1 MSESTTS
8 EERATTPERRGAA
21 PEKRTGAAEERVAAS
36 EEAATA
42 PESRVTVPERLTADS
57 EEQTGAIAERE
68 AAPDSRTA
76 AVGPTQRASGAARPD
91 TGPTRPVAETTR
103 RAAVTTRQPV
113 AEASAAVPPQ
123 GSVARPATPEAAVA
137 ALAADGPGLPFLIGV
152 RHHAPS
158 LAAAVPALLDA
169 AAPDVLL
176 VELPA
181 EFQPWLGWLA
191 HEETRAPVALAA
203 VPAGGPGAGGEQGPA
218 FYPFADFSP
227 ELAALRWA
235 ARNGVPAVACDL
247 PLADRAWARG
257 GPDAPAPAPGADS
270 VPVPGED
277 SAPVP
282 GEGHGLSAALRS
294 RLTGRDGDDL
304 WDRLVE
310 APAPGSP
317 PEALR
322 RAALLTGWA
331 LRHEAEARR
340 GVDGTDLVREA
351 CMREHIAE
359 ALANGRRPAVV
370 VGAFHTPALLPYA
383 AGAAT
388 APAVD
393 APDAAQAPEDAPDAP
408 SALADAPDAPDVLDV
423 PDAPKVPAGPSDA
436 PNAPAGAPDASA
448 AGAPDTPSTPED
460 APAASVGVP
469 LTPADAPNAPA
480 REPGAGA
487 TEVGAT
493 GTGAT
498 EAGATRVE
506 TCTVS
511 LIPYTYLLLDS
522 RSGYP
527 AGIRDPEWQHTVLD
541 AAGDPAA
548 LHEAL
553 IRTAVRVCADL
564 RGQGHPYGPA
574 DGREV
579 VRVAGDLARL
589 RDLPAPGRGELLE
602 AVQTVLGRGE
612 TYGTG
617 RAVAHALERV
627 LVGTRTGRPAPA
639 APRSGLGP
647 AVEAETEVLSL
658 PGPAD
663 AHEKAPRDLRLDPA
677 RSALDG
683 RRELLLRRLTVCGI
697 PYAQEQEVTGAAGSE
712 GLTTRWQVRWT
723 PATAAMLTAAGARG
737 VTPAQAAE
745 GVLRGR
751 HATERAEGGPTAAQ
765 VVRGLTE
772 AVTCGL
778 PALADERLTE
788 LAAVLPASGTLP
800 ELLAGLDLLDR
811 VAAGHL
817 PGLGAPSA
825 PSPSKASPDALAPLP
840 TRIAHAVELLTSAA
854 VRQVDGLTGSEEPED
869 ARALLELAQR
879 ADRVGGIRLADAL
892 ARLAADGT
900 PLIAAAAGAVRVLTG
915 HERAETFGVRV
926 ASWVDAAVDGSSRAA
941 LTARLT
947 GVLTAAGPLLTVG
960 VAALDPLLHRVVE
973 LEDAAF
979 LARLPALRGGF
990 DTLSPAARDRLLD
1003 TVEERLGERVDIAD
1017 ADDPVESARRAVA
1030 DLAARDLLTRLGLPV
1045 PSPVDTEGHA
1055 PSAHATAPAPPTA
1068 SAPVAAFTTVP
1079 RPAAASAPVP
1089 PPSTPA
1095 SSSDATTGT
1104 AGPSGSEPATITGT
1118 VRPSGPEPGTDTTT
1132 PAPADPARSR
1142 TAGTAPAT
1150 GSEAVPGTITGTVTG
1165 PSSGN
1170 GTDAATGTAAP
1181 PTGLGTGTA
1190 TVRTLA
1196 PADRWR
1202 LVLGRRPDQL
1212 PSGAA
1217 RLATALDELY
1227 GAGRGEGSRGG
1238 LPMSG
1243 RGRGGREAPFP
1254 GVREWSEELAALFGP
1269 GVREEVLAAA
1279 AATGRQDVLTELDP
1293 AAATPSVELLRT
1305 VLRYAGGLPEARLA
1319 ALRPLVRRLVDEL
1332 TRQLATRL
1340 RPALTGTMLARPTR
1354 RPGGRLD
1361 LPRTLRANLATARRT
1376 ADGTVQVVPEK
1387 PVFRSRARRSADW
1400 RLILVTDVSG
1410 SMEASTIWSA
1420 LTASVLAGV
1429 PTLSTHFLAFS
1440 TEVVDLTGHVHDPLS
1455 LLLEVSVGGGTHI
1468 AAGLRHARSLITV
1481 PSRTLVVVISDFE
1494 EGAPL
1499 GGLLS
1504 EVRALVATGCHVLG
1518 CASLDDAGRPRYSTG
1533 VAGQLVAAG
1542 MPVAALSPLE
1552 LARWI
1557 GEKTA

>member
-1 MSESTTS
+1 MSQD
-8 EERATTPERRGAA
+8 TPETRAA
-21 PEKRTGAAEERVAAS
+21 ITQTRAAAAG
-36 EEAATA
+36 T
-42 PESRVTVPERLTADS
+42 
-57 EEQTGAIAERE
+57 
-68 AAPDSRTA
+68 
-76 AVGPTQRASGAARPD
+76 
-91 TGPTRPVAETTR
+91 TRPVAETPT
-103 RAAVTTRQPV
+103 AALLPRVP
-113 AEASAAVPPQ
+113 EA
-123 GSVARPATPEAAVA
+123 GPATPEAAVA
-137 ALAADGPGLPFLIGV
+137 ALAVDGPGLPFLIGV

-176 VELPA
+176 VELPT

-203 VPAGGPGAGGEQGPA
+203 VPAGGPGAGGGQGPA

-227 ELAALRWA
+227 ELVALRWA

-257 GPDAPAPAPGADS
+257 GSDAAA
-270 VPVPGED
+270 PVPGVG

-282 GEGHGLSAALRS
+282 GEGRGLSAALRS

-331 LRHEAEARR
+331 LRYETEARR
-340 GVDGTDLVREA
+340 GLDGTDLVREA

-359 ALANGRRPAVV
+359 ALANGLRPAVV
-370 VGAFHTPALLPYA
+370 VGAFHAPALLPST

-388 APAVD
+388 APA
-393 APDAAQAPEDAPDAP
+393 
-408 SALADAPDAPDVLDV
+408 
-423 PDAPKVPAGPSDA
+423 
-436 PNAPAGAPDASA
+436 AGAPD
-448 AGAPDTPSTPED
+448 PQN
-460 APAASVGVP
+460 
-469 LTPADAPNAPA
+469 TPAGAPNAPA
-480 REPGAGA
+480 REPGARGA
-487 TEVGAT
+487 RA
-493 GTGAT
+493 
-498 EAGATRVE
+498 
-506 TCTVS
+506 CTVS
-511 LIPYTYLLLDS
+511 LIPYTYPLLDS

-553 IRTAVRVCADL
+553 IRTAVRVCAAL
-564 RGQGHPYGPA
+564 RAQGHPYGPA

-617 RAVAHALERV
+617 RAVAHALEHV

-647 AVEAETEVLSL
+647 AVEAETEALSL

-663 AHEKAPRDLRLDPA
+663 THEKTPRDLRLDPA

-683 RRELLLRRLTVCGI
+683 RRELLFRRLAVCGI
-697 PYAQEQEVTGAAGSE
+697 PYAQEQEVTAAAGSE

-751 HATERAEGGPTAAQ
+751 HATERAEGGPMAAQSVHGLTAAA
-765 VVRGLTE
+765 E
-772 AVTCGL
+772 CGL
-778 PALADERLTE
+778 PALVDERLTE
-788 LAAVLPASGTLP
+788 LAAVLPESGTLP

-817 PGLGAPSA
+817 PGLGAPGASA
-825 PSPSKASPDALAPLP
+825 PPETSDAPALLS
-840 TRIAHAVELLTSAA
+840 TRIAHAAELLTSAA

-879 ADRVGGIRLADAL
+879 ADRLGGIRLAGAL

-915 HERAETFGVRV
+915 HEQAETFGVRV
-926 ASWVDAAVDGSSRAA
+926 ASWVDAAVDSPSRAA

-960 VAALDPLLHRVVE
+960 VVALDPLLHRVVE
-973 LEDAAF
+973 LDDAAF

-990 DTLSPAARDRLLD
+990 DTLSPTARDRLLD
-1003 TVEERLGERVDIAD
+1003 TVEERLGERVDITD
-1017 ADDPVESARRAVA
+1017 ADDPAELARRAVA
-1030 DLAARDLLTRLGLPV
+1030 DLAARGLLAGLGLPV
-1045 PSPVDTEGHA
+1045 PAPGDTDRH
-1055 PSAHATAPAPPTA
+1055 PLSAHATAHP
-1068 SAPVAAFTTVP
+1068 S
-1079 RPAAASAPVP
+1079 AASAVTAP
-1089 PPSTPA
+1089 PP
-1095 SSSDATTGT
+1095 
-1104 AGPSGSEPATITGT
+1104 AGPAHP
-1118 VRPSGPEPGTDTTT
+1118 
-1132 PAPADPARSR
+1132 R
-1142 TAGTAPAT
+1142 TA
-1150 GSEAVPGTITGTVTG
+1150 E
-1165 PSSGN
+1165 
-1170 GTDAATGTAAP
+1170 AATGTTPATGPDTAVGPGPGPAP
-1181 PTGLGTGTA
+1181 E
-1190 TVRTLA
+1190 RTLA

-1202 LVLGRRPDQL
+1202 LVLGRRPDRL

-1227 GAGRGEGSRGG
+1227 GVGRGEGSRGG
-1238 LPMSG
+1238 LPVPGQG
-1243 RGRGGREAPFP
+1243 RHGREASFP

-1279 AATGRQDVLTELDP
+1279 AETGRQDVLTELDP

-1361 LPRTLRANLATARRT
+1361 LPRTLRANLAAARRT
-1376 ADGTVQVVPEK
+1376 EDGTVRIVPEK

-1429 PTLSTHFLAFS
+1429 PALSTHFLAFS

>member
-1 MSESTTS
+1 MYESTMAGAGAGTEAGAGVGTVS
-8 EERATTPERRGAA
+8 VAGAA
-21 PEKRTGAAEERVAAS
+21 AEGVTAEVPTACAEVPTACAEVPTAGAEV
-36 EEAATA
+36 
-42 PESRVTVPERLTADS
+42 
-57 EEQTGAIAERE
+57 
-68 AAPDSRTA
+68 RTA
-76 AVGPTQRASGAARPD
+76 GSLLRGPDG
-91 TGPTRPVAETTR
+91 GPAGV
-103 RAAVTTRQPV
+103 
-113 AEASAAVPPQ
+113 
-123 GSVARPATPEAAVA
+123 EAAVE
-137 ALAADGPGLPFLIGV
+137 ALAAAGPGAPFLIGV

-158 LAAAVPALLDA
+158 LAAALPALLDA

-191 HEETRAPVALAA
+191 HEETEAPVALAA
-203 VPAGGPGAGGEQGPA
+203 VPGTGSAGERGPA

-227 ELAALRWA
+227 ELVALRWA

-247 PLADRAWARG
+247 PLADRAWAEGRDG
-257 GPDAPAPAPGADS
+257 APAPVPGAA
-270 VPVPGED
+270 

-282 GEGHGLSAALRS
+282 GEGYGLSDALRS

-310 APAPGSP
+310 TRAPGST

-331 LRHEAEARR
+331 LRYEAEARG
-340 GVDGTDLVREA
+340 GVHGTDLVREA
-351 CMREHIAE
+351 CMRGHVAE

-370 VGAFHTPALLPYA
+370 VGAFHTPALLM
-383 AGAAT
+383 
-388 APAVD
+388 
-393 APDAAQAPEDAPDAP
+393 
-408 SALADAPDAPDVLDV
+408 
-423 PDAPKVPAGPSDA
+423 
-436 PNAPAGAPDASA
+436 SA
-448 AGAPDTPSTPED
+448 AGVGG
-460 APAASVGVP
+460 AAGEAGQP
-469 LTPADAPNAPA
+469 
-480 REPGAGA
+480 EPGLPDPAEAPEASAGGDPD
-487 TEVGAT
+487 GA
-493 GTGAT
+493 
-498 EAGATRVE
+498 AGDAS
-506 TCTVS
+506 CTVS
-511 LIPYTYLLLDS
+511 LIPYTYPLLDS

-527 AGIRDPEWQHTVLD
+527 AGIRDPEWQHTVLE

-548 LHEAL
+548 VHEAL
-553 IRTAVRVCADL
+553 VGTAVRLCAAL
-564 RGQGHPYGPA
+564 REQGHPYGPA
-574 DGREV
+574 DGREI

-617 RAVAHALERV
+617 RAVAQALERV
-627 LVGTRTGRPAPA
+627 LVGARTGRPAPA
-639 APRSGLGP
+639 APRSGLSP
-647 AVEAETEVLSL
+647 AVEAETAALAL
-658 PGPAD
+658 PGPQD
-663 AHEKAPRDLRLDPA
+663 AHEKTPRDLRLDPA
-677 RSALDG
+677 RSALDR

-697 PYAQEQEVTGAAGSE
+697 PYAQEQEVTGAAGGE
-712 GLTTRWQVRWT
+712 GLTTRWRVRWT

-745 GVLRGR
+745 GVLRQR
-751 HATERAEGGPTAAQ
+751 HAAERAEGGPTAAQ
-765 VVRGLTE
+765 VVRGLAE
-772 AVTCGL
+772 AAACGL
-778 PALADERLTE
+778 PGPADERLTE

-811 VAAGHL
+811 IDAGHL
-817 PGLGAPSA
+817 PGLTAPDGPEDPSDGSPA
-825 PSPSKASPDALAPLP
+825 PAAADTARAAR
-840 TRIAHAVELLTSAA
+840 TAHAAELLTAAA
-854 VRQVDGLTGSEEPED
+854 VRQVDGLTGSEKPED

-879 ADRVGGIRLADAL
+879 ADRLGGIRLTDAL
-892 ARLAADGT
+892 ARLAADGA

-915 HERAETFGVRV
+915 HEEAEAFGERV
-926 ASWVDAAVDGSSRAA
+926 ASWVDGAVDSTSRAV

-947 GVLTAAGPLLTVG
+947 GVLTVAGPLLTVG
-960 VAALDPLLHRVVE
+960 VGALDPLLDRVVE
-973 LEDAAF
+973 LDDSAF

-990 DTLSPAARDRLLD
+990 DTLSPAARDRLLG
-1003 TVEERLGERVDIAD
+1003 TVEERLGERVDDLD
-1017 ADDPVESARRAVA
+1017 ADDPAELARRTAA
-1030 DLAARDLLTRLGLPV
+1030 DLAARALLTGLGLPV
-1045 PSPVDTEGHA
+1045 PPSPYDDGLPPPSGDPDAPAADLLAGEAAATVPPTETASATTLLAQAIPATASATEAALATTTPPTMATPTTAVPVTA
-1055 PSAHATAPAPPTA
+1055 PPAEAALATAPPAEANTTE
-1068 SAPVAAFTTVP
+1068 APVTEP
-1079 RPAAASAPVP
+1079 PAEATFAQAP
-1089 PPSTPA
+1089 S
-1095 SSSDATTGT
+1095 
-1104 AGPSGSEPATITGT
+1104 
-1118 VRPSGPEPGTDTTT
+1118 
-1132 PAPADPARSR
+1132 
-1142 TAGTAPAT
+1142 
-1150 GSEAVPGTITGTVTG
+1150 
-1165 PSSGN
+1165 
-1170 GTDAATGTAAP
+1170 
-1181 PTGLGTGTA
+1181 
-1190 TVRTLA
+1190 RTLA

-1202 LVLGRRPDQL
+1202 LVLGRSADRL

-1227 GAGRGEGSRGG
+1227 GAGHGEGSRGG
-1238 LPMSG
+1238 LPGRDGSG
-1243 RGRGGREAPFP
+1243 AGGGREPSFP

-1279 AATGRQDVLTELDP
+1279 AVTGRQDVLAELDP

-1305 VLRYAGGLPEARLA
+1305 ILQYAGGLPEARLA

-1340 RPALTGTMLARPTR
+1340 RPALTGTTTARPTR

-1361 LPRTLRANLATARRT
+1361 LPRTLHANLATARRT
-1376 ADGTVQVVPEK
+1376 ADGTIQVIPEK

-1440 TEVVDLTGHVHDPLS
+1440 TEVVDLTGHVRDPLS

-1468 AAGLRHARSLITV
+1468 AAGLRHARGLIEV

-1494 EGAPL
+1494 EGGPL
-1499 GGLLS
+1499 AGLLA
-1504 EVRALVATGCHVLG
+1504 EVRALVNTGCHVLG

>member
-1 MSESTTS
+1 MNESTTPGPGTTAGAS
-8 EERATTPERRGAA
+8 PATGA
-21 PEKRTGAAEERVAAS
+21 RTGS
-36 EEAATA
+36 
-42 PESRVTVPERLTADS
+42 PVPNPAD
-57 EEQTGAIAERE
+57 G
-68 AAPDSRTA
+68 
-76 AVGPTQRASGAARPD
+76 
-91 TGPTRPVAETTR
+91 
-103 RAAVTTRQPV
+103 
-113 AEASAAVPPQ
+113 
-123 GSVARPATPEAAVA
+123 PATPEEAVA
-137 ALAADGPGLPFLIGV
+137 ALAAAGPGAPFLIGV

-158 LAAAVPALLDA
+158 LAAALPELLDA

-181 EFQPWLGWLA
+181 EFQPWLSWLA
-191 HEETRAPVALAA
+191 HEETEAPVALAA
-203 VPAGGPGAGGEQGPA
+203 VPAAGPAGERGPA

-227 ELAALRWA
+227 ELVALRWA
-235 ARNGVPAVACDL
+235 SRNGVPAVACDL
-247 PLADRAWARG
+247 PLVDRAWSEG
-257 GPDAPAPAPGADS
+257 GPGAS
-270 VPVPGED
+270 

-282 GEGHGLSAALRS
+282 GEGLGLSVALRS
-294 RLTGRDGDDL
+294 RLTGREGDDL

-310 APAPGSP
+310 ARAPGST

-331 LRHEAEARR
+331 LRHEAEVR
-340 GVDGTDLVREA
+340 GGVQRTDLVREE
-351 CMREHIAE
+351 CMRGHIAE
-359 ALANGRRPAVV
+359 ALASGRRPAVV
-370 VGAFHTPALLPYA
+370 VGAFHTPALLPSA
-383 AGAAT
+383 AGSEPSRPGHLDAAAGPAGAAG
-388 APAVD
+388 
-393 APDAAQAPEDAPDAP
+393 
-408 SALADAPDAPDVLDV
+408 S
-423 PDAPKVPAGPSDA
+423 
-436 PNAPAGAPDASA
+436 
-448 AGAPDTPSTPED
+448 
-460 APAASVGVP
+460 
-469 LTPADAPNAPA
+469 
-480 REPGAGA
+480 
-487 TEVGAT
+487 
-493 GTGAT
+493 
-498 EAGATRVE
+498 
-506 TCTVS
+506 TVS
-511 LIPYTYLLLDS
+511 LIPYTYPLLDS

-527 AGIRDPEWQHTVLD
+527 AGIRDPEWQHTVLE

-548 LHEAL
+548 VHEAL
-553 IRTAVRVCADL
+553 VRTAVRLCAAL
-564 RGQGHPYGPA
+564 REQGHPYGPA
-574 DGREV
+574 DGREI

-602 AVQTVLGRGE
+602 AAQTVLGRGE

-617 RAVAHALERV
+617 RAVAYALERV
-627 LVGTRTGRPAPA
+627 LIGSRTGRPAPA

-647 AVEAETEVLSL
+647 AVEAETEALAL
-658 PGPAD
+658 PGPQD
-663 AHEKAPRDLRLDPA
+663 THEKAPRDLRLDPA
-677 RSALDG
+677 RSALDR

-697 PYAQEQEVTGAAGSE
+697 PYAQEQEVTGAAGGE
-712 GLTTRWQVRWT
+712 GLTTRWRVRWT

-745 GVLRGR
+745 GVLRQR
-751 HATERAEGGPTAAQ
+751 HAAERAEGGPTAAQ
-765 VVRGLTE
+765 VVRGLAE
-772 AVTCGL
+772 AAACGL
-778 PALADERLTE
+778 PAPADERLTE

-811 VAAGHL
+811 IDAGHL
-817 PGLGAPSA
+817 PGLTAPDSPEDPADGPEDPSHGSA
-825 PSPSKASPDALAPLP
+825 TPDAADAARAVR
-840 TRIAHAVELLTSAA
+840 TAHAAELLTAAA
-854 VRQVDGLTGSEEPED
+854 VRQVDGLTGSEKPEE

-879 ADRVGGIRLADAL
+879 ADRLGGIRLTDAL
-892 ARLAADGT
+892 ARLAADGA

-915 HERAETFGVRV
+915 HEEAKAFGERV
-926 ASWVDAAVDGSSRAA
+926 ASWVDGAVDSASRAT

-947 GVLTAAGPLLTVG
+947 GVLTVAGPLLTVG
-960 VAALDPLLHRVVE
+960 VGTLDPLLDRVVE
-973 LEDAAF
+973 LDDSAF

-990 DTLSPAARDRLLD
+990 DTLSPAARDRLLG
-1003 TVEERLGERVDIAD
+1003 TVEERLGERVDHLD
-1017 ADDPVESARRAVA
+1017 ADDPAELARRTAA
-1030 DLAARDLLTRLGLPV
+1030 DLAARELLTALGLPV
-1045 PSPVDTEGHA
+1045 
-1055 PSAHATAPAPPTA
+1055 TAPAHDDRLPPPSADRAAPRPTTA
-1068 SAPVAAFTTVP
+1068 LGPGTRAETAPTSVP
-1079 RPAAASAPVP
+1079 RAEAASATVP
-1089 PPSTPA
+1089 PATASTTEA
-1095 SSSDATTGT
+1095 
-1104 AGPSGSEPATITGT
+1104 
-1118 VRPSGPEPGTDTTT
+1118 T
-1132 PAPADPARSR
+1132 PAPAPA
-1142 TAGTAPAT
+1142 
-1150 GSEAVPGTITGTVTG
+1150 
-1165 PSSGN
+1165 
-1170 GTDAATGTAAP
+1170 
-1181 PTGLGTGTA
+1181 
-1190 TVRTLA
+1190 RTLA

-1202 LVLGRRPDQL
+1202 LVLGRSAERL

-1227 GAGRGEGSRGG
+1227 GAGHGEGSRGG
-1238 LPMSG
+1238 LPGQDGSG
-1243 RGRGGREAPFP
+1243 AGGGREPAFP

-1279 AATGRQDVLTELDP
+1279 AVTGRQDVLAELDP

-1305 VLRYAGGLPEARLA
+1305 ILQYAGGLPEARLA

-1340 RPALTGTMLARPTR
+1340 RPALTGATTARPTH

-1376 ADGTVQVVPEK
+1376 ADGTIRVIPEK

-1440 TEVVDLTGHVHDPLS
+1440 TQVVDLTGHVRDPLS

-1468 AAGLRHARSLITV
+1468 AAGLRHARGLIEV

-1499 GGLLS
+1499 AGLLA
-1504 EVRALVATGCHVLG
+1504 EVRALVNTGCHVLG

>member
-1 MSESTTS
+1 MSESTI
-8 EERATTPERRGAA
+8 PGA
-21 PEKRTGAAEERVAAS
+21 RSAS
-36 EEAATA
+36 
-42 PESRVTVPERLTADS
+42 
-57 EEQTGAIAERE
+57 
-68 AAPDSRTA
+68 
-76 AVGPTQRASGAARPD
+76 
-91 TGPTRPVAETTR
+91 
-103 RAAVTTRQPV
+103 
-113 AEASAAVPPQ
+113 
-123 GSVARPATPEAAVA
+123 EAAVA
-137 ALAADGPGLPFLIGV
+137 ALAATGPGRPFLIGV

-158 LAAAVPALLDA
+158 LAAALPALLDA

-191 HEETRAPVALAA
+191 HEETEAPVALAA
-203 VPAGGPGAGGEQGPA
+203 VPEDGPGAGPAGERGPA

-227 ELAALRWA
+227 ELVALRWA

-247 PLADRAWARG
+247 PLADRECAAG
-257 GPDAPAPAPGADS
+257 GPDTPAPVPGADS
-270 VPVPGED
+270 P
-277 SAPVP
+277 PVP

-294 RLTGRDGDDL
+294 RLTGREGDDL

-310 APAPGSP
+310 ALAPGST

-331 LRHEAEARR
+331 LRHEAEARG
-340 GVDGTDLVREA
+340 GVHGTDLVREA
-351 CMREHIAE
+351 CMRRHVAE
-359 ALANGRRPAVV
+359 ALASGRRPAVL
-370 VGAFHTPALLPYA
+370 VGAFHTPALLPPA
-383 AGAAT
+383 AGGR
-388 APAVD
+388 APHVSE
-393 APDAAQAPEDAPDAP
+393 APEGPEALEEPKAPEGPEALEEPKAPGTPDAP
-408 SALADAPDAPDVLDV
+408 ATPEAVAVPEAVAGTEAPDLAAAP
-423 PDAPKVPAGPSDA
+423 G
-436 PNAPAGAPDASA
+436 
-448 AGAPDTPSTPED
+448 
-460 APAASVGVP
+460 
-469 LTPADAPNAPA
+469 
-480 REPGAGA
+480 PGADGRPHGTA
-487 TEVGAT
+487 GTT
-493 GTGAT
+493 G
-498 EAGATRVE
+498 
-506 TCTVS
+506 CTVS
-511 LIPYTYLLLDS
+511 LVPYTYPLLDS

-553 IRTAVRVCADL
+553 IRTAVRVCAAL
-564 RGQGHPYGPA
+564 REQGHPYGPA

-589 RDLPAPGRGELLE
+589 RGLPAAGRGELLE

-617 RAVAHALERV
+617 RAVAGALERV
-627 LVGTRTGRPAPA
+627 LVGARTGRPAPA

-647 AVEAETEVLSL
+647 AVEAETAALGL
-658 PGPAD
+658 PGPED
-663 AHEKAPRDLRLDPA
+663 THEKTPRDLRLDPA
-677 RSALDG
+677 RSTLDR

-697 PYAQEQEVTGAAGSE
+697 PYGKEQGVAGAAGGE

-745 GVLRGR
+745 GVLRQR
-751 HATERAEGGPTAAQ
+751 HAAERAEGGPTAAQ
-765 VVRGLTE
+765 VVGGLAE
-772 AVTCGL
+772 AAECGL

-811 VAAGHL
+811 VAAGLL
-817 PGLGAPSA
+817 PGPAAPDGSTA
-825 PSPSKASPDALAPLP
+825 PDTTARAAR
-840 TRIAHAVELLTSAA
+840 TAHAAELLTSAA
-854 VRQVDGLTGSEEPED
+854 VRQVDGLTGSEDPED

-879 ADRVGGIRLADAL
+879 ADRLGGIRLTGAL

-900 PLIAAAAGAVRVLTG
+900 PLIASAAGAVRVLTG
-915 HERAETFGVRV
+915 HEEAERFGGRV
-926 ASWVDAAVDGSSRAA
+926 ASWVDGAVDSTSRAA

-947 GVLTAAGPLLTVG
+947 GVLTVAGPLLTVG
-960 VAALDPLLHRVVE
+960 VGALDPLLHRVVE
-973 LEDAAF
+973 LDDTAF
-979 LARLPALRGGF
+979 LARLAALRGGF

-1003 TVEERLGERVDIAD
+1003 TVEERLGERVDTLD
-1017 ADDPVESARRAVA
+1017 ADDPAELARRTTA
-1030 DLAARDLLTRLGLPV
+1030 DLAARELLTGLGLPV
-1045 PSPVDTEGHA
+1045 PPPARDDRNPPPSGRPTATTPTTGPDTEAASA
-1055 PSAHATAPAPPTA
+1055 PTPDTAPAP
-1068 SAPVAAFTTVP
+1068 VP
-1079 RPAAASAPVP
+1079 STRSTEAASA
-1089 PPSTPA
+1089 
-1095 SSSDATTGT
+1095 
-1104 AGPSGSEPATITGT
+1104 
-1118 VRPSGPEPGTDTTT
+1118 
-1132 PAPADPARSR
+1132 
-1142 TAGTAPAT
+1142 
-1150 GSEAVPGTITGTVTG
+1150 
-1165 PSSGN
+1165 
-1170 GTDAATGTAAP
+1170 
-1181 PTGLGTGTA
+1181 
-1190 TVRTLA
+1190 RTLA

-1202 LVLGRRPDQL
+1202 LVLGRRADQL

-1227 GAGRGEGSRGG
+1227 GAGHGEGSRGG
-1238 LPMSG
+1238 LPG
-1243 RGRGGREAPFP
+1243 HGAFGPRGGREPSFP

-1279 AATGRQDVLTELDP
+1279 AVTGRQDVLAELDP
-1293 AAATPSVELLRT
+1293 AAATPSVELLRSI
-1305 VLRYAGGLPEARLA
+1305 LRYAGGLPEARLA
-1319 ALRPLVRRLVDEL
+1319 ALRPLVRHLVDEL

-1376 ADGTVQVVPEK
+1376 AGGTVQVIPEK

-1410 SMEASTIWSA
+1410 SMESSTIWSA

-1468 AAGLRHARSLITV
+1468 AAGLRHARGLIEV

-1499 GGLLS
+1499 AGLLA
-1504 EVRALVATGCHVLG
+1504 EVRALVTTGCHVLG

>member
-1 MSESTTS
+1 MSESTDP
-8 EERATTPERRGAA
+8 TTGSIAEVPPAPGAQAA
-21 PEKRTGAAEERVAAS
+21 PPVLGPGA
-36 EEAATA
+36 
-42 PESRVTVPERLTADS
+42 
-57 EEQTGAIAERE
+57 
-68 AAPDSRTA
+68 
-76 AVGPTQRASGAARPD
+76 GP
-91 TGPTRPVAETTR
+91 V
-103 RAAVTTRQPV
+103 
-113 AEASAAVPPQ
+113 
-123 GSVARPATPEAAVA
+123 TPEAAEA
-137 ALAADGPGLPFLIGV
+137 ALAATGPGLPFLIGV

-158 LAAAVPALLDA
+158 LAAALPALLDA

-181 EFQPWLGWLA
+181 EFQPWLSWLA
-191 HEETRAPVALAA
+191 HEETEAPVALAA
-203 VPAGGPGAGGEQGPA
+203 VPADGPGAGSAGERGPA

-227 ELAALRWA
+227 ELVALRWA

-247 PLADRAWARG
+247 PLADRAWAAG
-257 GPDAPAPAPGADS
+257 GPDTPAHPPAPGA
-270 VPVPGED
+270 G
-277 SAPVP
+277 SAPAP

-310 APAPGSP
+310 AFAPGST

-331 LRHEAEARR
+331 LRCEAGARG
-340 GVDGTDLVREA
+340 GVERTDLVREA
-351 CMREHIAE
+351 CMRGHVAE
-359 ALANGRRPAVV
+359 ALASGRRPAVV
-370 VGAFHTPALLPYA
+370 VGAFHTPALLR
-383 AGAAT
+383 
-388 APAVD
+388 
-393 APDAAQAPEDAPDAP
+393 
-408 SALADAPDAPDVLDV
+408 
-423 PDAPKVPAGPSDA
+423 
-436 PNAPAGAPDASA
+436 SA
-448 AGAPDTPSTPED
+448 AGATEGPGPDAADEPAATPEPD
-460 APAASVGVP
+460 
-469 LTPADAPNAPA
+469 ADARASG
-480 REPGAGA
+480 GAGA
-487 TEVGAT
+487 SA
-493 GTGAT
+493 
-498 EAGATRVE
+498 
-506 TCTVS
+506 CTVS
-511 LIPYTYLLLDS
+511 LVPYTYPLLDS

-541 AAGDPAA
+541 AAGDPDA

-553 IRTAVRVCADL
+553 IRTAVRVCVAL
-564 RGQGHPYGPA
+564 REQGHPYGPA

-617 RAVAHALERV
+617 RAVARALEQV
-627 LVGTRTGRPAPA
+627 LVGTRTGRPTPA
-639 APRSGLGP
+639 APRSGLCP
-647 AVEAETEVLSL
+647 AIEAETAALSL
-658 PGPAD
+658 PGPED
-663 AHEKAPRDLRLDPA
+663 AHERTPRDLRLDPA
-677 RSALDG
+677 RSTLDR

-697 PYAQEQEVTGAAGSE
+697 PYAKEQGVTGAAGSE

-745 GVLRGR
+745 GVLRQR
-751 HATERAEGGPTAAQ
+751 RAAERAEGGPTAAQ

-772 AVTCGL
+772 AAECGL

-811 VAAGHL
+811 IDAGHL
-817 PGLGAPSA
+817 PGLAAPDDSSA
-825 PSPSKASPDALAPLP
+825 PDALASASARAAR
-840 TRIAHAVELLTSAA
+840 TAGAAELLTSAA
-854 VRQVDGLTGSEEPED
+854 VRQVDGLPGSEEPED

-879 ADRVGGIRLADAL
+879 ADRVGGIRLTDAL

-915 HERAETFGVRV
+915 HQEAESFGARV
-926 ASWVDAAVDGSSRAA
+926 ASWVDGAVDGTSRAA

-947 GVLTAAGPLLTVG
+947 GVLTVAGPLLTVG
-960 VAALDPLLHRVVE
+960 VGALDPLLHRVVE
-973 LEDAAF
+973 LDDTAF

-1003 TVEERLGERVDIAD
+1003 TVEERLGERVGTLD
-1017 ADDPVESARRAVA
+1017 ADDPAELARRTAA
-1030 DLAARDLLTRLGLPV
+1030 DLAARELLAGLGLPV
-1045 PSPVDTEGHA
+1045 PPPASHDDRLPPLSGH
-1055 PSAHATAPAPPTA
+1055 PAAARPTGTSA
-1068 SAPVAAFTTVP
+1068 SAPSTEA
-1079 RPAAASAPVP
+1079 
-1089 PPSTPA
+1089 TPA
-1095 SSSDATTGT
+1095 
-1104 AGPSGSEPATITGT
+1104 
-1118 VRPSGPEPGTDTTT
+1118 
-1132 PAPADPARSR
+1132 
-1142 TAGTAPAT
+1142 
-1150 GSEAVPGTITGTVTG
+1150 
-1165 PSSGN
+1165 
-1170 GTDAATGTAAP
+1170 
-1181 PTGLGTGTA
+1181 
-1190 TVRTLA
+1190 RTLA
-1196 PADRWR
+1196 PGDRWR
-1202 LVLGRRPDQL
+1202 LVLGRRPDRL

-1227 GAGRGEGSRGG
+1227 GSGHGEGSRGG
-1238 LPMSG
+1238 LPGPGGGSG
-1243 RGRGGREAPFP
+1243 PRGGREPSFP

-1269 GVREEVLAAA
+1269 GVRDEVLAAA
-1279 AATGRQDVLTELDP
+1279 AVTGRQDVLTELDP
-1293 AAATPSVELLRT
+1293 ASATPSVELLRT
-1305 VLRYAGGLPEARLA
+1305 ILRYAGGLPEARLA
-1319 ALRPLVRRLVDEL
+1319 ALRPLVRHLVDEL

-1340 RPALTGTMLARPTR
+1340 RPALTGAMAARPTR

-1376 ADGTVQVVPEK
+1376 ADGTVQVIPEK
-1387 PVFRSRARRSADW
+1387 PVFRSRVRRSADW

-1468 AAGLRHARSLITV
+1468 AAGLRHARSLIEV

-1499 GGLLS
+1499 GGLLA
-1504 EVRALVATGCHVLG
+1504 EVRALVTTGCHVLG

>member
-1 MSESTTS
+1 MNESTTS
-8 EERATTPERRGAA
+8 GPGVTAGASPATGA
-21 PEKRTGAAEERVAAS
+21 RTGSPVRS
-36 EEAATA
+36 
-42 PESRVTVPERLTADS
+42 P
-57 EEQTGAIAERE
+57 
-68 AAPDSRTA
+68 
-76 AVGPTQRASGAARPD
+76 VG
-91 TGPTRPVAETTR
+91 GPV
-103 RAAVTTRQPV
+103 
-113 AEASAAVPPQ
+113 
-123 GSVARPATPEAAVA
+123 TPEAAVA
-137 ALAADGPGLPFLIGV
+137 ALAAAGPGAPFLIGV

-158 LAAAVPALLDA
+158 LAAALPALLDA

-181 EFQPWLGWLA
+181 EFQPWLSWLA
-191 HEETRAPVALAA
+191 HEETEAPVALAA
-203 VPAGGPGAGGEQGPA
+203 VPAAGPRAGPTGERGPA

-227 ELAALRWA
+227 ELVALRWA

-247 PLADRAWARG
+247 PLADPAWADG
-257 GPDAPAPAPGADS
+257 SGAPALVPGA
-270 VPVPGED
+270 P

-310 APAPGSP
+310 AQAPGST

-331 LRHEAEARR
+331 LRHEAEARG
-340 GVDGTDLVREA
+340 GVQGTDLVREA
-351 CMREHIAE
+351 CMRGHVAD
-359 ALANGRRPAVV
+359 ALASGRRPAVV
-370 VGAFHTPALLPYA
+370 VGAFHTPALLPPAAGTATAAAAVGAAAEPERTAPDLPAVSEPAAPGPAAAPEPSAARHADGA
-383 AGAAT
+383 AGAA
-388 APAVD
+388 
-393 APDAAQAPEDAPDAP
+393 
-408 SALADAPDAPDVLDV
+408 
-423 PDAPKVPAGPSDA
+423 GY
-436 PNAPAGAPDASA
+436 
-448 AGAPDTPSTPED
+448 
-460 APAASVGVP
+460 
-469 LTPADAPNAPA
+469 
-480 REPGAGA
+480 
-487 TEVGAT
+487 
-493 GTGAT
+493 
-498 EAGATRVE
+498 
-506 TCTVS
+506 TVS
-511 LIPYTYLLLDS
+511 LIPYTYPLLDS

-527 AGIRDPEWQHTVLD
+527 AGIRDPEWQHTALE
-541 AAGDPAA
+541 AAGDPGA

-553 IRTAVRVCADL
+553 VRTAVRLCAAL
-564 RGQGHPYGPA
+564 REQGHPYGPA
-574 DGREV
+574 DGREI

-617 RAVAHALERV
+617 RAVAQALERV
-627 LVGTRTGRPAPA
+627 LIGSRTGRPAPA

-647 AVEAETEVLSL
+647 AVEAETEALAL
-658 PGPAD
+658 PGPRD
-663 AHEKAPRDLRLDPA
+663 AHERTPRDLRLDPA
-677 RSALDG
+677 RSALDR

-697 PYAQEQEVTGAAGSE
+697 PYAKEQGVTGAAGGE

-745 GVLRGR
+745 GVLRQR
-751 HATERAEGGPTAAQ
+751 HAAERAEGGPTAAQ
-765 VVRGLTE
+765 VVRGLEE
-772 AVTCGL
+772 AAACGL
-778 PALADERLTE
+778 PTPADERLTE

-811 VAAGHL
+811 IDAGHP
-817 PGLGAPSA
+817 PGLAAPDSLEAPSDGPED
-825 PSPSKASPDALAPLP
+825 PSHGPAVPDAADA
-840 TRIAHAVELLTSAA
+840 TRAARTAHAAELLTAAA
-854 VRQVDGLTGSEEPED
+854 VRQVDGLTGSEKPED

-879 ADRVGGIRLADAL
+879 ADRLGGIRLTDAL
-892 ARLAADGT
+892 ARLAADGA
-900 PLIAAAAGAVRVLTG
+900 PVIAAAAGAVRVLTG
-915 HERAETFGVRV
+915 HEEAGAFGERV
-926 ASWVDAAVDGSSRAA
+926 ASWVDGAVDSTSRAT

-947 GVLTAAGPLLTVG
+947 GVLTVAGPLLTVG
-960 VAALDPLLHRVVE
+960 AETLDPLLDRVVE
-973 LEDAAF
+973 LDDSAF
-979 LARLPALRGGF
+979 LDRLPALRGGF
-990 DTLSPAARDRLLD
+990 DTLSPAARDRLLG
-1003 TVEERLGERVDIAD
+1003 TVEERLGERVDSLD
-1017 ADDPVESARRAVA
+1017 ADDPAELARRTAA
-1030 DLAARDLLTRLGLPV
+1030 DLAARELLTALGLPV
-1045 PSPVDTEGHA
+1045 T
-1055 PSAHATAPAPPTA
+1055 ATAHED
-1068 SAPVAAFTTVP
+1068 
-1079 RPAAASAPVP
+1079 RLP
-1089 PPSTPA
+1089 PPSVDRAAPRPTAALGPGSPAEAALTTAPPAGATPA
-1095 SSSDATTGT
+1095 TEAT
-1104 AGPSGSEPATITGT
+1104 
-1118 VRPSGPEPGTDTTT
+1118 PE
-1132 PAPADPARSR
+1132 PAPAR
-1142 TAGTAPAT
+1142 
-1150 GSEAVPGTITGTVTG
+1150 I
-1165 PSSGN
+1165 
-1170 GTDAATGTAAP
+1170 
-1181 PTGLGTGTA
+1181 
-1190 TVRTLA
+1190 LA
-1196 PADRWR
+1196 PTDRWR
-1202 LVLGRRPDQL
+1202 LVLGRSADRL

-1227 GAGRGEGSRGG
+1227 GAGHGEGSRGG
-1238 LPMSG
+1238 LPGRDGSG
-1243 RGRGGREAPFP
+1243 AGGGREPSFP

-1279 AATGRQDVLTELDP
+1279 AVTGRQDVLAELDP

-1305 VLRYAGGLPEARLA
+1305 ILQYAGGLPEARLG
-1319 ALRPLVRRLVDEL
+1319 ALRPLVRHLVDEL

-1340 RPALTGTMLARPTR
+1340 RPALTGATTARPTR

-1361 LPRTLRANLATARRT
+1361 LARTLHANLATARRT
-1376 ADGTVQVVPEK
+1376 ADGTIQVIPEK

-1440 TEVVDLTGHVHDPLS
+1440 TEVVDLTGHVRDPLS

-1468 AAGLRHARSLITV
+1468 AAGLRHARGLIEV

-1499 GGLLS
+1499 AGLLA
-1504 EVRALVATGCHVLG
+1504 EVRALVNTGCHVLG

>member
-1 MSESTTS
+1 MSESTIPGTRS
-8 EERATTPERRGAA
+8 T
-21 PEKRTGAAEERVAAS
+21 AEVPPTAEAAS
-36 EEAATA
+36 TVGLPAPSPAGSPAAGPASPEA
-42 PESRVTVPERLTADS
+42 
-57 EEQTGAIAERE
+57 G
-68 AAPDSRTA
+68 
-76 AVGPTQRASGAARPD
+76 
-91 TGPTRPVAETTR
+91 
-103 RAAVTTRQPV
+103 
-113 AEASAAVPPQ
+113 
-123 GSVARPATPEAAVA
+123 PATSEAAVA
-137 ALAADGPGLPFLIGV
+137 ALAATGPGSPFLIGV

-158 LAAAVPALLDA
+158 LAAALPALLDA

-191 HEETRAPVALAA
+191 HEETEAPVAMAA
-203 VPAGGPGAGGEQGPA
+203 VPADGPGPGSAGERGPA

-227 ELAALRWA
+227 ELVALRWA

-247 PLADRAWARG
+247 PLADRAWAGRG
-257 GPDAPAPAPGADS
+257 TDTPAHVPGADS
-270 VPVPGED
+270 VPGR
-277 SAPVP
+277 
-282 GEGHGLSAALRS
+282 GEGRGLSDALRS

-310 APAPGSP
+310 ALAPGST

-331 LRHEAEARR
+331 LRHEAEAR
-340 GVDGTDLVREA
+340 GEVQGTDLVREA
-351 CMREHIAE
+351 CMRRHVAE
-359 ALANGRRPAVV
+359 ALASGRRPAVV
-370 VGAFHTPALLPYA
+370 VGAFHTPALLPSA
-383 AGAAT
+383 AAADGP
-388 APAVD
+388 APEAAHAPQAAEALD
-393 APDAAQAPEDAPDAP
+393 APDRAVV
-408 SALADAPDAPDVLDV
+408 S
-423 PDAPKVPAGPSDA
+423 GPGTEGRVHA
-436 PNAPAGAPDASA
+436 A
-448 AGAPDTPSTPED
+448 AGTA
-460 APAASVGVP
+460 
-469 LTPADAPNAPA
+469 
-480 REPGAGA
+480 
-487 TEVGAT
+487 
-493 GTGAT
+493 
-498 EAGATRVE
+498 

-511 LIPYTYLLLDS
+511 LVPYTYPLLDS

-553 IRTAVRVCADL
+553 IRTAVRVCAAL
-564 RGQGHPYGPA
+564 REQGHPYGPA

-589 RDLPAPGRGELLE
+589 RGLPAPGRGELLE

-617 RAVAHALERV
+617 RAVARALEQV
-627 LVGTRTGRPAPA
+627 LVGARTGRPAPA

-647 AVEAETEVLSL
+647 AVEAETEALAL
-658 PGPAD
+658 PGPED

-677 RSALDG
+677 RSTLDR

-697 PYAQEQEVTGAAGSE
+697 PYAQEQGVAGAAGGE

-745 GVLRGR
+745 GVLRQR
-751 HATERAEGGPTAAQ
+751 HAAERAEGGPTAAQ
-765 VVRGLTE
+765 VVGGLTGAAE
-772 AVTCGL
+772 CGL

-811 VAAGHL
+811 LDAGHL
-817 PGLGAPSA
+817 PGSGL
-825 PSPSKASPDALAPLP
+825 PDATAVPDA
-840 TRIAHAVELLTSAA
+840 TATARAARTAHAAELLTSAA
-854 VRQVDGLTGSEEPED
+854 VRQVDGLTGSEDPKD

-879 ADRVGGIRLADAL
+879 ADRVGGIRLTDAL
-892 ARLAADGT
+892 TRLAADGT

-915 HERAETFGVRV
+915 HEEAESFGGRV
-926 ASWVDAAVDGSSRAA
+926 ASWVDGAVDSTSRAA

-947 GVLTAAGPLLTVG
+947 GVLTVAGPLLTVG
-960 VAALDPLLHRVVE
+960 IGALDPLLHRVVE
-973 LEDAAF
+973 LDDTAF

-1003 TVEERLGERVDIAD
+1003 TVEERLGERVDTLD
-1017 ADDPVESARRAVA
+1017 ADDPVELALRTTA
-1030 DLAARDLLTRLGLPV
+1030 DLAARELLAGLGLPV
-1045 PSPVDTEGHA
+1045 PPPVDDGGSPPSPGRPAATRPGRDAA
-1055 PSAHATAPAPPTA
+1055 PDTTA
-1068 SAPVAAFTTVP
+1068 SAEATSVPSAVAA
-1079 RPAAASAPVP
+1079 PA
-1089 PPSTPA
+1089 
-1095 SSSDATTGT
+1095 
-1104 AGPSGSEPATITGT
+1104 
-1118 VRPSGPEPGTDTTT
+1118 
-1132 PAPADPARSR
+1132 
-1142 TAGTAPAT
+1142 
-1150 GSEAVPGTITGTVTG
+1150 
-1165 PSSGN
+1165 
-1170 GTDAATGTAAP
+1170 
-1181 PTGLGTGTA
+1181 
-1190 TVRTLA
+1190 RTLA

-1202 LVLGRRPDQL
+1202 LVLGRRADQL

-1227 GAGRGEGSRGG
+1227 GAGHGEGSRGG
-1238 LPMSG
+1238 LPGPGGPGS
-1243 RGRGGREAPFP
+1243 RGGREPSFP

-1279 AATGRQDVLTELDP
+1279 AVTGRQDVLAELDP
-1293 AAATPSVELLRT
+1293 AATTPSVELLRT
-1305 VLRYAGGLPEARLA
+1305 ILRYAGGLPEARLA
-1319 ALRPLVRRLVDEL
+1319 ALRPLVRHLVDEL

-1376 ADGTVQVVPEK
+1376 ADGTIQVIPEK

-1410 SMEASTIWSA
+1410 SMESSTIWSA

-1468 AAGLRHARSLITV
+1468 AAGLRHARSLIAV

-1499 GGLLS
+1499 AGLLA
-1504 EVRALVATGCHVLG
+1504 EVRSLVNTGCHVLG

>member
-1 MSESTTS
+1 MSESTI
-8 EERATTPERRGAA
+8 PETRSAAQVSPTAEAAPTASPPDASPAGSPAAGPAA
-21 PEKRTGAAEERVAAS
+21 PEAG
-36 EEAATA
+36 
-42 PESRVTVPERLTADS
+42 
-57 EEQTGAIAERE
+57 
-68 AAPDSRTA
+68 
-76 AVGPTQRASGAARPD
+76 
-91 TGPTRPVAETTR
+91 
-103 RAAVTTRQPV
+103 
-113 AEASAAVPPQ
+113 
-123 GSVARPATPEAAVA
+123 PATSEAAVA
-137 ALAADGPGLPFLIGV
+137 ALAATGPGSPFLIGV

-158 LAAAVPALLDA
+158 LAAALPALLDA

-191 HEETRAPVALAA
+191 HEETEAPVALAA
-203 VPAGGPGAGGEQGPA
+203 VPGDGPGPGSAGERGPA

-227 ELAALRWA
+227 ELVALRWA
-235 ARNGVPAVACDL
+235 ARNGIPAVACDL
-247 PLADRAWARG
+247 PLADRAWAGRG
-257 GPDAPAPAPGADS
+257 TDTPAPVPGADS
-270 VPVPGED
+270 VPG
-277 SAPVP
+277 P
-282 GEGHGLSAALRS
+282 GEGRGLSDALRS

-310 APAPGSP
+310 ALAPGST

-331 LRHEAEARR
+331 LRHEAEAR
-340 GVDGTDLVREA
+340 GEVQGTDLVREA
-351 CMREHIAE
+351 CMRRHVAE
-359 ALANGRRPAVV
+359 ALASGRRPAVV
-370 VGAFHTPALLPYA
+370 VGAFHTPALLPSA
-383 AGAAT
+383 AAAACGPVREAAET
-388 APAVD
+388 
-393 APDAAQAPEDAPDAP
+393 AQAPEAAQAEEAPE
-408 SALADAPDAPDVLDV
+408 ALDRAAAS
-423 PDAPKVPAGPSDA
+423 GPGTDGRVYA
-436 PNAPAGAPDASA
+436 A
-448 AGAPDTPSTPED
+448 AGTAP
-460 APAASVGVP
+460 
-469 LTPADAPNAPA
+469 
-480 REPGAGA
+480 
-487 TEVGAT
+487 
-493 GTGAT
+493 
-498 EAGATRVE
+498 
-506 TCTVS
+506 CTVS
-511 LIPYTYLLLDS
+511 LVPYTYPLLDS

-553 IRTAVRVCADL
+553 IRTAVRVCAAL
-564 RGQGHPYGPA
+564 REQGHPYGPA

-589 RDLPAPGRGELLE
+589 RGLPAPGRGELLE

-617 RAVAHALERV
+617 RAVARALEQV
-627 LVGTRTGRPAPA
+627 LVGARTGRPAPA

-647 AVEAETEVLSL
+647 AVEAETEALAL
-658 PGPAD
+658 PGPKD

-677 RSALDG
+677 RSTLDR

-697 PYAQEQEVTGAAGSE
+697 PYAQEQGVAGAAGGE

-745 GVLRGR
+745 GVLRQR
-751 HATERAEGGPTAAQ
+751 HAAERAEGGPTAAQ
-765 VVRGLTE
+765 VVGGLTGAAE
-772 AVTCGL
+772 CGL

-800 ELLAGLDLLDR
+800 ELLSGLDLLDR
-811 VAAGHL
+811 LDAGHL
-817 PGLGAPSA
+817 PGSGL
-825 PSPSKASPDALAPLP
+825 PDATAEPDA
-840 TRIAHAVELLTSAA
+840 TATARAARTAHAAELLTSAA
-854 VRQVDGLTGSEEPED
+854 VRQVDGLTGSEDPED

-879 ADRVGGIRLADAL
+879 ADRVGGIRLTDAL
-892 ARLAADGT
+892 TRLAAEGT

-915 HERAETFGVRV
+915 HEEAESFGGRV
-926 ASWVDAAVDGSSRAA
+926 ASWVDGAVDSTSRAA

-947 GVLTAAGPLLTVG
+947 GVLTVAGPLLTVG
-960 VAALDPLLHRVVE
+960 IGALDPLLHRVVE
-973 LEDAAF
+973 LDDTAF

-1003 TVEERLGERVDIAD
+1003 TVEERLGERVDTLD
-1017 ADDPVESARRAVA
+1017 ADDPAELARRTTA
-1030 DLAARDLLTRLGLPV
+1030 DLVARELLAVLGLPV
-1045 PSPVDTEGHA
+1045 PPPADDGGFPPPPGRPTATRPAPDAAPETTPSDEADAT
-1055 PSAHATAPAPPTA
+1055 PSAEVDAAP
-1068 SAPVAAFTTVP
+1068 
-1079 RPAAASAPVP
+1079 
-1089 PPSTPA
+1089 
-1095 SSSDATTGT
+1095 
-1104 AGPSGSEPATITGT
+1104 
-1118 VRPSGPEPGTDTTT
+1118 TTT
-1132 PAPADPARSR
+1132 PFAEANTTPSAEATSVPSAEVAPA
-1142 TAGTAPAT
+1142 
-1150 GSEAVPGTITGTVTG
+1150 
-1165 PSSGN
+1165 
-1170 GTDAATGTAAP
+1170 
-1181 PTGLGTGTA
+1181 
-1190 TVRTLA
+1190 RTLA

-1202 LVLGRRPDQL
+1202 LVLGRRADQL

-1227 GAGRGEGSRGG
+1227 GAGHGEGSRGG
-1238 LPMSG
+1238 LPG
-1243 RGRGGREAPFP
+1243 PGGPGPRGGREPSFP

-1279 AATGRQDVLTELDP
+1279 AVTGRQDVLAELDP
-1293 AAATPSVELLRT
+1293 AATTPSVELLRT
-1305 VLRYAGGLPEARLA
+1305 ILRYAGGLPEARLA
-1319 ALRPLVRRLVDEL
+1319 ALRPLVRHLVDEL

-1376 ADGTVQVVPEK
+1376 ADGTIQVIPEK

-1410 SMEASTIWSA
+1410 SMESSTIWSA

-1440 TEVVDLTGHVHDPLS
+1440 TGVVDLTGHVHDPLS

-1468 AAGLRHARSLITV
+1468 AAGLRHARSLIAV

-1499 GGLLS
+1499 AGLLA
-1504 EVRALVATGCHVLG
+1504 EVRSLVATGCHVLG